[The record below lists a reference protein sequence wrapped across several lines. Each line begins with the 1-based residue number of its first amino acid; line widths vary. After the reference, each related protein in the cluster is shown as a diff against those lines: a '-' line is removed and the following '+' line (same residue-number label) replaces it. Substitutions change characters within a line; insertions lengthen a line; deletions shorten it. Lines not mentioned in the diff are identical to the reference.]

1 MNTIQKKMAVL
12 FTVFGGLFLLTVVV
26 FGFIYLIFYKI
37 SDYSMVRVVAHT
49 FSLPAARVGS
59 ATVSYEHFLQTRD
72 AVRRF
77 LSSEAATAVQAVQPN
92 EEELNRNILDQLI
105 RQRIVES
112 IAAEKA
118 VAVTDEEVRAFF
130 GDIVNAASSTV
141 DGNISEYLW
150 NNYGWH
156 EEDFRQEVLRPA
168 ILEQKL
174 AIEMSKQSEGD
185 PMALEQAIADRRSR
199 SDVRIYLRMP
209 GDTSISTQ

>member
-1 MNTIQKKMAVL
+1 MNTMQKKMTVL
-12 FTVFGGLFLLTVVV
+12 FSVFGGLFFFTLIV

-37 SDYSMVRVVAHT
+37 SDYSMVRSVART
-49 FSLPAARVGS
+49 FSLPAAHVGS
-59 ATVSYEHFLQTRD
+59 AAVSYEHFLQTRD

-77 LSSEAATAVQAVQPN
+77 LSSEAATAVQAMQPT

-112 IAAEKA
+112 IAMEKE

-130 GDIVNAASSTV
+130 GDIVSAASSTA

-174 AIEMSKQSEGD
+174 AIEIAKQFEGD
-185 PMALEQAIADRRSR
+185 PMALEQVIADRRSQ
-199 SDVRIYLRMP
+199 SDVRIYLRIP
-209 GDTSISTQ
+209 EDTSISTQ